1 MRFRIVIVR
10 PAIYAD
16 DMASEAGGAP
26 GDTSWTGWSPWRS
39 SLIFGTAALF
49 VFFQMVLQTF
59 PSVMR
64 EGLVVDF
71 SLNEAGFGGLSSSF
85 YYPYILLQVPAGIL
99 VSRFSARLVLIAG
112 ASLCSVASFLFAM
125 SQTANAAELTRILM
139 GLGAAPIVVC
149 TMTLGAQWFPP
160 RLFPLLAALT
170 EVFGMTGAALGQE
183 TLGFIVERA
192 GWRVGMISCGVF
204 SAVLLL
210 LIVLFVRT
218 REVSPGSTDEH
229 RPRPAE
235 VARLLM
241 SPPILGP
248 AVAGGLVASA
258 GVAFGWLWGVSY
270 LQEHHHMSLSAAS
283 VCASFYF
290 WGCLPG
296 MLGSAWLCSRFGMP
310 ARLLALGAV
319 GTGVMMALIL
329 YVLQGQVMQSVAMFV
344 LGVFNSFYALC
355 FAMVK
360 DNAPARL
367 SGVAMGLTNMLVV
380 GIGGLI
386 LQPLIGVLA
395 HAHGQHV
402 PDGSVLSVTIVAQA
416 LALLVLATVGLGQ
429 AKKTRRGLSTAVE
442 V

>member
-1 MRFRIVIVR
+1 
-10 PAIYAD
+10 
-16 DMASEAGGAP
+16 
-26 GDTSWTGWSPWRS
+26 
-39 SLIFGTAALF
+39 
-49 VFFQMVLQTF
+49 
-59 PSVMR
+59 
-64 EGLVVDF
+64 
-71 SLNEAGFGGLSSSF
+71 
-85 YYPYILLQVPAGIL
+85 
-99 VSRFSARLVLIAG
+99 
-112 ASLCSVASFLFAM
+112 
-125 SQTANAAELTRILM
+125 
-139 GLGAAPIVVC
+139 
-149 TMTLGAQWFPP
+149 
-160 RLFPLLAALT
+160 
-170 EVFGMTGAALGQE
+170 
-183 TLGFIVERA
+183 
-192 GWRVGMISCGVF
+192 
-204 SAVLLL
+204 
-210 LIVLFVRT
+210 
-218 REVSPGSTDEH
+218 
-229 RPRPAE
+229 
-235 VARLLM
+235 
-241 SPPILGP
+241 
-248 AVAGGLVASA
+248 
-258 GVAFGWLWGVSY
+258 
-270 LQEHHHMSLSAAS
+270 
-283 VCASFYF
+283 
-290 WGCLPG
+290 